1 MNYYNARFLLQLVQT
16 KLNPPFEIVPV
27 NSLLYYLLHI
37 IILYIVIH
45 VSYLMEHCVLASVVG
60 DVQLLH
66 SRFRSW
72 LGHKYIFSFVHIAAL
87 HIVVLYLHE
96 LEVVESFVHWR
107 SNYFNVFD
115 IQFEV

>member
-1 MNYYNARFLLQLVQT
+1 
-16 KLNPPFEIVPV
+16 
-27 NSLLYYLLHI
+27 
-37 IILYIVIH
+37 
-45 VSYLMEHCVLASVVG
+45 VVG

-66 SRFRSW
+66 SRFKSW
-72 LGHKYIFSFVHIAAL
+72 LGHECVFSFVHIAAL

-96 LEVVESFVHWR
+96 LEIVESSVRWW